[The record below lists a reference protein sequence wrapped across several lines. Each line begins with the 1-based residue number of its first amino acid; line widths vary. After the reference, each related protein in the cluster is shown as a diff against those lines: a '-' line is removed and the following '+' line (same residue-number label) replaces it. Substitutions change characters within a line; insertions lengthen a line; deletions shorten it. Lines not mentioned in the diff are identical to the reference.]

1 MLAVFVPDTHAQLLA
16 FACEAYP
23 RKQAPGTRWVYHTS
37 DSYLLGT
44 VLQHALRRLP
54 DRAQDDI
61 FDDVLWP
68 GVLGPIGLSPTAHAT
83 RRSRDDARQPFF
95 GWGLT
100 LLSADIAKL
109 AHFLGE
115 QHGRIDGRQV
125 LDQALLDAAMQRDPE
140 PPGLPVATLANYR
153 HPPRFWA
160 RGHGRAAWER

>member
-1 MLAVFVPDTHAQLLA
+1 M
-16 FACEAYP
+16 
-23 RKQAPGTRWVYHTS
+23 
-37 DSYLLGT
+37 GT
-44 VLQHALRRLP
+44 VLQQALRRRP
-54 DRAQDDI
+54 ARAQDDI

-100 LLSADIAKL
+100 LLSDDIAKL

-125 LDQALLDAAMQRDPE
+125 LDQALLDADRKSTR
-140 PPGLPVATLANYR
+140 LNSS
-153 HPPRFWA
+153 H
-160 RGHGRAAWER
+160 